1 MYFNLYNL
9 LIFFGAGQGLI
20 LGLIILFQKKEGNR
34 AAIFLAALIISFAL
48 TTGKHL
54 VIDLQQQNF
63 WLSPI
68 ILPISFFLVM
78 GPLLY
83 FYIKSTVLPQ
93 YQMRS
98 KDWIHLLPAFIL
110 LLLQFAVFL
119 STTFFANTNLGSL
132 TLPLQLTEQIAG
144 LVSFFVYGFLGLQL
158 VKDYQ
163 RWIAQEY
170 SNHEYI
176 TLAWLRTLLIAL
188 LIGWLLLAGFTFF
201 DLIFY
206 QFHLSPSAYYPP
218 LLYVS
223 VLIYWM
229 GFKQL
234 MRVKLPGSSPTAVR
248 IDEEEITTA
257 PENNLADLK
266 DEIARVEAFI
276 TRQKPYLDPEL
287 KLEKL
292 AAMLNLH
299 PKTLSHLLNKGLQ
312 ASFYDYINRH
322 RVEEVK
328 QKLTDPKYDKY
339 TLLGIAL
346 DSGFNSKSTFNHVF
360 KKFTHQTPL
369 EYKKM
374 YKNKKTV

>member
-34 AAIFLAALIISFAL
+34 AAIFLGALIISFAL

-83 FYIKSTVLPQ
+83 FYIKSTVLLQ
-93 YQMRS
+93 FRMTFR
-98 KDWIHLLPAFIL
+98 DWIHFLPAFIL
-110 LLLQFAVFL
+110 LLLQFAMFL
-119 STTFFANTNLGSL
+119 LTTFFANTNLGGL
-132 TLPLQLTEQIAG
+132 TFPLQLTEQISG

-206 QFHLSPSAYYPP
+206 QFHLSPSAYYPL

-234 MRVKLPGSSPTAVR
+234 MRAKLPGPSSATMR
-248 IDEEEITTA
+248 IDKEDIIVS
-257 PENNLADLK
+257 ENNLEDLR
-266 DEIARVEAFI
+266 DEIARVETFV
-276 TRQKPYLDPEL
+276 THQKPYLDPEL

-292 AAMLNLH
+292 AVLLKLH

-360 KKFTHQTPL
+360 KKFTNQTPL

-374 YKNKKTV
+374 YRNKKTV

>member
-1 MYFNLYNL
+1 VYFNLYNL
-9 LIFFGAGQGLI
+9 LIFFGVGQGLI
-20 LGLIILFQKKEGNR
+20 LGLIILFLKKEGDQT
-34 AAIFLAALIISFAL
+34 AIFLATLIISFAL

-54 VIDLQQQNF
+54 VVDLQQQNF

-68 ILPISFFLVM
+68 VLPISFFLIM

-93 YQMRS
+93 FRMTFR
-98 KDWIHLLPAFIL
+98 DWRHFLPAFIL
-110 LLLQFAVFL
+110 LLFQLGLFL
-119 STTFFANTNLGSL
+119 STTVFSDTTPSSITF
-132 TLPLQLTEQIAG
+132 PLQLIEQIGG

-158 VKDYQ
+158 VKEYQ

-188 LIGWLLLAGFTFF
+188 LIGWILLVGFTFF
-201 DLIFY
+201 DVFFH
-206 QFHLSPSAYYPP
+206 QFHLPPSAYYPL

-234 MRVKLPGSSPTAVR
+234 MRAKLPGPSPAVR
-248 IDEEEITTA
+248 THEEDITTV
-257 PENNLADLK
+257 PQKNLEDLR
-266 DEIARVEAFI
+266 DEVARVEAFV
-276 TRQKPYLDPEL
+276 THQKPYLDPEL
-287 KLEKL
+287 KLDKL
-292 AAMLNLH
+292 AALLNLH
-299 PKTLSHLLNKGLQ
+299 PKTLSHLLNKGLH
-312 ASFYDYINRH
+312 ASFYDYTNRH

-328 QKLTDPKYDKY
+328 QKLTDPKYDNY

-346 DSGFNSKSTFNHVF
+346 ESGFNSKSTFNHIF
-360 KKFTHQTPL
+360 KKLTHQTPL
-369 EYKKM
+369 EYKR
-374 YKNKKTV
+374 NITENNI